1 MRFSSLDDWLKW
13 QEGLHPAEI
22 ELGLER
28 VSRVFS
34 QLHPTPPAI
43 PVITVAGTNGKGS
56 SIAMLEA
63 IYHAAGY
70 RTGVYTSPHIL
81 KYNERIRLNGEN
93 VDDERICEAF
103 ERIDR
108 ARQAFEPEISLTY
121 FEFGTLAALDIFY
134 QQQPDIIL
142 LEVGLGGRLDAV
154 NIIDADIALITS
166 IGIDH
171 ADWLGNDR
179 ESIGR
184 EKAGIM
190 RHGKTAIFS
199 GNELPGSIDNYATA
213 IGAPLLLRGRNF
225 DFSLSADG
233 QSWQWQHDEQARTA
247 LPLPALRG
255 QHQLEN
261 ASGVLMAIESLKH
274 KCPVNQRQI
283 REGLL
288 SVDLPGRFQMQVRDS
303 GEASMIYD
311 VAHNSDSIAALGK
324 MLQAQPCAGMT
335 YAILGMMRDKEHA
348 RALQAIIPL
357 VDQWLICDLPVPR
370 AMPAKKLAN
379 TVEAL
384 SDAMVI
390 TYPEPAAAIAAVKS
404 MLKAEDRVVIFGSF
418 VTVEFAMRSG
428 I

>member
-28 VSRVFS
+28 VNRVFR
-34 QLHPTPPAI
+34 QLHPTRAAI

-63 IYHAAGY
+63 IYQAAGY

-93 VDDERICEAF
+93 VDDEAICHAF
-103 ERIDR
+103 EHIDQ
-108 ARQAFEPEISLTY
+108 ARQAFDAEISLTY

-134 QQQPDIIL
+134 RQQPDIIL

-154 NIIDADIALITS
+154 NIVDADIALITS

-171 ADWLGNDR
+171 ADWLGNDC

-190 RHGKTAIFS
+190 RPGKTAIFS
-199 GNELPGSIDNYATA
+199 GSDIPVSIEKHAAELA
-213 IGAPLLLRGRNF
+213 APLLLRGRDF

-233 QSWQWQHDEQARTA
+233 QSWQWQHGEQLRAA
-247 LPLPALRG
+247 LPVPALRG
-255 QHQLEN
+255 LHQLEN
-261 ASGVLMAIESLKH
+261 ASGVLTAIDSLADRL
-274 KCPVNQRQI
+274 PVNQRQI
-283 REGLL
+283 RAGLL
-288 SVDLPGRFQMQVRDS
+288 SVELPGRYQLQQQDS
-303 GEASMIYD
+303 TQAALIFD
-311 VAHNSDSIAALGK
+311 VAHNPDSIAALAQMLESHSCQGK
-324 MLQAQPCAGMT
+324 TC
-335 YAILGMMRDKEHA
+335 AILGMMQDKDHA
-348 RALQAIIPL
+348 AALRPMMPL
-357 VDQWLICDLPVPR
+357 VDQWLLCDLPLAR
-370 AMPAKKLAN
+370 AMPAKKLA
-379 TVEAL
+379 TIVQAL
-384 SDAMVI
+384 SGTAVTI
-390 TYPEPAAAIAAVKS
+390 YPEPAAAIGAIKS
-404 MLKAEDRVVIFGSF
+404 ELKAEDRLVIFGSF